1 MGVSVWP
8 EEIISA
14 VELTVEREAAR
25 MVNWQQLI
33 FLHMAVVFAMFV
45 CFSRL
50 VTLKCSL
57 HISARVLGFVHRT
70 SAVQQGHLATDGVH
84 LHGCHIPSSCKAR
97 KLGLEL
103 PDCMLC
109 VMI

>member
-1 MGVSVWP
+1 M
-8 EEIISA
+8 
-14 VELTVEREAAR
+14 EREAAR

-33 FLHMAVVFAMFV
+33 FLHMAVVLAMFV

-50 VTLKCSL
+50 VALKCSL
-57 HISARVLGFVHRT
+57 HISAPVLGFVHRT
-70 SAVQQGHLATDGVH
+70 SVQQGHLATDGVH
-84 LHGCHIPSSCKAR
+84 LHGCHAPSKGR
-97 KLGLEL
+97 NLGLEL